1 MKNIYHKLKSFN
13 KAQGIKIMFFLT
25 GIAATVW
32 FLVRVIP
39 KPSRAT
45 YPCMKAAAPLMSGFV
60 VYLLSLG
67 GAVLAYKS
75 IKTNL
80 ARSRWIAAI
89 AFLGVLAAFLSFGTG
104 ANSREATANKLV
116 PSSYFKANQPVG
128 EAKGFAPG
136 RVVWVWDK
144 EATDENFQPSNSA
157 SNWWP
162 NFTNA
167 EVVQEMLDEAIV
179 AYTGEQN
186 LKAAWELLFK
196 HFNIQKGRGDFAYRA
211 GEKIYVKINVTN
223 SCCSLNG
230 TKKTKDF
237 ERMDSTPQLMLAL
250 LRHLIETVGVAQED
264 IYMGDPF
271 RTFHNLYWDICQ
283 TVYPNVV
290 YVDGR
295 GLNGR
300 HKTVATTEPK
310 IHFSDG
316 QHSYLLPQE
325 YYEADY
331 FINLPCLKSH
341 DTGGITIG
349 AKNHQGSILDPK
361 DAVENQSAMK
371 MHYAFPQH
379 DDAEGGSHRYRHLVD
394 YLGHERLGGNTL
406 LTIVDGIWAGRSWEG
421 YIERWQMTPFNGD
434 YPNSLFLSQDLV
446 AIDAVCYDFL
456 LEEYKSK
463 STKQQYPYM
472 AGTDDY
478 LLQAADPANWP
489 EGVVYDPE
497 NDGTPLK
504 SLGVYEHWNN
514 AVNKQYSRNLG
525 TAQGIELVK
534 VFRNIE
540 FNPVITAENSA
551 LPNNMVNAIYIDSS
565 NVAWFGTNAGL
576 SRFDGV
582 NWTQYNTNNF
592 LAGNEVNDLA
602 EERKTGKRI
611 FWIASNNGLTAASV
625 NSEGI
630 VSAENFTDETSEL
643 QGNKVNNVEVGPDN
657 VVWIGTDKAVHA
669 FDGQKWFS
677 ATSTGDSN
685 GDPFSFAQYP
695 ITDIG
700 VMEEKAMAFIT
711 TKGKGIA
718 RFTHHKVDGMTG
730 ASTFGQPW
738 ASLMTDHIT
747 SVAFNGEAQWYGTNK
762 GLQYNPVNQTKSD
775 WEIITVEE
783 HELLDNLI
791 TAVHVDQ
798 AKNVWIATPKG
809 INIMADDRSLLRY
822 TEADG
827 LISNNINTITSD
839 PSGNVWVGTDAGIQW
854 FSENPGVNI
863 HTSAK
868 KLTGNSSISVYPNPA
883 SNIIHV
889 ELNIEKAGLVRV
901 SVYNMQGQLV
911 DVPFEQ
917 KARDKNLRF
926 QLDVSNKAEYPAGI
940 YLLKVDSSQSSK
952 VIKLNIL

>member
-1 MKNIYHKLKSFN
+1 MKKIRYQLHQQLKHSG
-13 KAQGIKIMFFLT
+13 AKIMFFLT

-45 YPCMKAAAPLMSGFV
+45 YPCMKAAAPFMSGFV

-67 GAVLAYKS
+67 GAALIYKRFRTS
-75 IKTNL
+75 M
-80 ARSRWIAAI
+80 ARSKWMAAV
-89 AFLGVLAAFLSFGTG
+89 AFFGVMMVVLLIGNG
-104 ANSREATANKLV
+104 ANSRTSNASQLLTA
-116 PSSYFKANQPVG
+116 SYFKANQPIG

-144 EATDENFQPSNSA
+144 EATDENFNPSNSA
-157 SNWWP
+157 TNWWP

-167 EVVQEMLDEAIV
+167 DVVQEMLDEAIL
-179 AYTGEQN
+179 AYTGEDQ
-186 LKAAWELLFK
+186 LKEGWNLLFK
-196 HFNIQKGRGDFAYRA
+196 HFNQQKGRGDFAYQP
-211 GEKIYVKINVTN
+211 GEKIFVKINVTN

-271 RTFHNLYWDICQ
+271 RTFHNLYWDVCQ
-283 TVYPNVV
+283 TVYPNVI

-300 HKTVATTEPK
+300 HKTVVTAEPK
-310 IHFSDG
+310 MHFSDG
-316 QHSYLLPQE
+316 QFSYLLPQE

-349 AKNHQGSILDPK
+349 AKNHQGSILDPN
-361 DAVENQSAMK
+361 DPVENQSAMK

-379 DDAEGGSHRYRHLVD
+379 DASEGGSHRYRHLVD
-394 YLGHERLGGNTL
+394 YLGHEQLGGNTL

-421 YIERWQMTPFNGD
+421 YIEPWQMAPFNGD

-456 LEEYKSK
+456 LEEYKNK
-463 STKQQYPYM
+463 PANQQYPYM
-472 AGTDDY
+472 TGTDDY

-504 SLGVYEHWNN
+504 SLGVYEHWNS
-514 AVNKQYSRNLG
+514 ADSKQYSRNLG

-534 VFRNIE
+534 VFRNAA
-540 FNPVITAENSA
+540 FNPVINTSNSL
-551 LPNNMVNAIYIDSS
+551 LPDNNVKTIYIDSF
-565 NVAWFGTNAGL
+565 NVAWFGTPAGL
-576 SRFDGV
+576 SRYDGV
-582 NWTQYNTNNF
+582 NWTQYNTDNF
-592 LAGNEVNDLA
+592 LSGNEVNDLA
-602 EERKTGKRI
+602 AERNTGNRV
-611 FWIASNNGLTAASV
+611 FWIATNNGLTVATV
-625 NSEGI
+625 KSEGI
-630 VSAENFTDETSEL
+630 TQAETLTEANSDL
-643 QGNKVNNVEVGPDN
+643 QGNVVNNVEIDPTN

-669 FDGQKWFS
+669 FDGENWF
-677 ATSTGDSN
+677 AETSTGDAN
-685 GDPFSFAQYP
+685 GDPFTFAQYP
-695 ITDIG
+695 ISDIG
-700 VMEEKAMAFIT
+700 IMEAETMAFIT

-718 RFTHHKVDGMTG
+718 RYTHDPVDGLTG

-738 ASLMTDHIT
+738 ASMMTDHIT
-747 SVAFNGEAQWYGTNK
+747 SVAFKGEAQWYGTNS
-762 GLQYNPVNQTKSD
+762 GAQYNPVNFTKSD

-791 TAVHVDQ
+791 TAIHVDQ
-798 AKNVWIATPKG
+798 NENIWMGTSKG
-809 INIMADDRSLLRY
+809 INIMGDDRSLLRY
-822 TEADG
+822 TETDG
-827 LISNNINTITSD
+827 LISNTIYTITSD

-863 HTSAK
+863 HTSAN
-868 KLTGNSSISVYPNPA
+868 KLATQATIKAYPNPA
-883 SNIIHV
+883 SRHLEV
-889 ELNIEKAGLVRV
+889 ELKLEQPGLVRV

-911 DVPFEQ
+911 DVPLEQ
-917 KARDKNLRF
+917 KVRETKLHF
-926 QLDVSNKAEYPAGI
+926 SLDVSNKAEYPSGI
-940 YLLKVDSSQSSK
+940 YILKVDAGKSSK
-952 VIKLNIL
+952 VIKLNIQ